1 MFWMTLFL
9 NHEKG
14 KKTMSKELEKQ
25 SEELEQTLAKQLEI
39 LKRESEDWLKVA
51 AVVGAGALLTFAIV
65 KATRKKKV
73 EKTTQAL
80 EVLER
85 EGLLNEDIKKRL
97 TQTKKSR
104 FWPNLSERLLILG
117 LALAKDKIYSA
128 IFSSPSEDTEKK
140 SE

>member
-1 MFWMTLFL
+1 M
-9 NHEKG
+9 NN
-14 KKTMSKELEKQ
+14 ELEKQ

-51 AVVGAGALLTFAIV
+51 AVVGAGALLTYAIV
-65 KATRKKKV
+65 KATRKKKE
-73 EKTTQAL
+73 EKTHLAL

-128 IFSSPSEDTEKK
+128 IFSSPSSRPEEKG
-140 SE
+140 E

>member
-1 MFWMTLFL
+1 
-9 NHEKG
+9 
-14 KKTMSKELEKQ
+14 MSKELEKQ

-51 AVVGAGALLTFAIV
+51 AVVGAGALLTYAIV
-65 KATRKKKV
+65 KTTRKKKA
-73 EKTTQAL
+73 EKTHLAL
-80 EVLER
+80 EVLEK

-97 TQTKKSR
+97 TESKKSR
-104 FWPNLSERLLILG
+104 FWPSLSERLLILG

-128 IFSSPSEDTEKK
+128 IFSSPSSEPETK

>member
-1 MFWMTLFL
+1 M
-9 NHEKG
+9 NKD
-14 KKTMSKELEKQ
+14 LEKQ

-65 KATRKKKV
+65 KATRRKKV

-97 TQTKKSR
+97 TKSKKST

-128 IFSSPSEDTEKK
+128 IFSSPAEDPEKK